1 MVLQDPALPANVIGL
16 ERRVKSL
23 EQRVDRLTDTVIRRD
38 SGGSLRQGNNGFWY
52 VMTFAGWMMVPLIVA
67 FMYHYKKSL

>member
-1 MVLQDPALPANVIGL
+1 MVLQDPALPTNVSGL

-23 EQRVDRLTDTVIRRD
+23 EQRVDRLTEIAIHRD
-38 SGGSLRQGNNGFWY
+38 SGGSPRQGNGFWY

-67 FMYHYKKSL
+67 FMYQYRKAL

>member
-1 MVLQDPALPANVIGL
+1 MVHQDPLPANVNVGL

-23 EQRVDRLTDTVIRRD
+23 EQRVDRLTETVIRRD
-38 SGGSLRQGNNGFWY
+38 GGATLRQGNGFWY

-67 FMYHYKKSL
+67 FMYHYRKAL